1 MKFFLSQGI
10 KRDAGNHVTCPVCKT
25 KFQLP
30 VAAVE
35 GLPNN
40 LHAIHMAK
48 VDNEKKAGQ

>member
-10 KRDAGNHVTCPVCKT
+10 KRDAGNHVICPVCKT
-25 KFQLP
+25 KFHLP

-48 VDNEKKAGQ
+48 ADNEKKAGQ

>member
-1 MKFFLSQGI
+1 MLLSSQGI
-10 KRDAGNHVTCPVCKT
+10 KQDAENNVTCPVCKA

-40 LHAIHMAK
+40 LYAIHFVK
-48 VDNEKKAGQ
+48 VDNEKKSGQ